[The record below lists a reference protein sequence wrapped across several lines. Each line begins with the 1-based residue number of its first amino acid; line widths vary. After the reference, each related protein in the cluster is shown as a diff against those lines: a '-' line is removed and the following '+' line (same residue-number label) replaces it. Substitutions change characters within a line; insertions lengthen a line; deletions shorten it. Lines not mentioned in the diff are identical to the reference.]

1 MALELSRYTIRRK
14 VLQIFGA
21 SFHVYDE
28 AERVVGFS
36 SQKAF
41 KLREDIRVFADESRS
56 RELLSIQARQM
67 IDWSAAYDVVDS
79 TEQRKVGVLRRK
91 GWSSLV
97 RDQWELMDAFE
108 RPLARLRE
116 DSTLL
121 ALLRRLITP
130 LIPQRFQLEPLEGAG
145 SVPGAG
151 PLATLRVR
159 FNPFVY
165 RLDVEVLRRDV
176 VDPRL
181 VLATAILVAA
191 IEGRQQ

>member
-14 VLQIFGA
+14 VLQLFGA

-28 AERVVGFS
+28 QGRVVGFS

-41 KLREDIRVFADESRS
+41 KLREDIRIFADESRT
-56 RELLSIQARQM
+56 RELLSIQARQV

-79 TEQRKVGVLRRK
+79 TEQRKVGALRRK
-91 GWSSLV
+91 GWSSLL
-97 RDQWELMDAFE
+97 RDQWEVMDAFD
-108 RPLARLRE
+108 RPVARLRE

-121 ALLRRLITP
+121 ALLRRFLSN
-130 LIPQRFQLEPLEGAG
+130 LIPQRFHLEHLEGAG
-145 SVPGAG
+145 APG

-165 RLDVEVLRRDV
+165 RLDVEVLHRDA

-181 VLATAILVAA
+181 VLATAILLAA
-191 IEGRQQ
+191 VEGRQQ

>member
-1 MALELSRYTIRRK
+1 MALELTRYTVRRK

-21 SFHVYDE
+21 SFHVLDE
-28 AERVVGFS
+28 AGRVVGFS

-41 KLREDIRVFADESRS
+41 KLREDIRVFDDEARS
-56 RELLSIQARQM
+56 RELLSIQARQV

-79 TEQRKVGVLRRK
+79 TQQQKVGALRRK
-91 GWSSLV
+91 GWSSLL
-97 RDQWELMDAFE
+97 RDQWEVLDASD
-108 RPLARLRE
+108 RPIARLQE

-121 ALLRRLITP
+121 ALLRRFVSN
-130 LIPQRFQLEPLEGAG
+130 LIPQGFSLESLEGA
-145 SVPGAG
+145 PGLG
-151 PLATLRVR
+151 HLATLRVR

-165 RLDVEVLRRDV
+165 RLDVEVLRPDA

-181 VLATAILVAA
+181 VLATAVLVSA